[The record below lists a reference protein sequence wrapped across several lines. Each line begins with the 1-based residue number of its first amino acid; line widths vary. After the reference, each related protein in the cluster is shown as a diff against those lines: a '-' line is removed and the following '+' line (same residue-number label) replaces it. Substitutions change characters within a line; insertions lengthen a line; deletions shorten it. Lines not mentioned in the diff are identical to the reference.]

1 MLQDANWQPI
11 ETADKTKT
19 IICAWYIGDGI
30 NDDWLIGHAKWKSP
44 QAGMIEHWC
53 FEERW
58 TPMNPVAWCPLP
70 PVDWKLKHLLEK
82 SKDDATIS
90 YGGGG

>member
-1 MLQDANWQPI
+1 MLEYADWQPMD
-11 ETADKTKT
+11 TADKSKT

-44 QAGMIEHWC
+44 QAGMAEHWC

-70 PVDWKLKHLLEK
+70 PVTSRLKELIEWNGKTVL
-82 SKDDATIS
+82 